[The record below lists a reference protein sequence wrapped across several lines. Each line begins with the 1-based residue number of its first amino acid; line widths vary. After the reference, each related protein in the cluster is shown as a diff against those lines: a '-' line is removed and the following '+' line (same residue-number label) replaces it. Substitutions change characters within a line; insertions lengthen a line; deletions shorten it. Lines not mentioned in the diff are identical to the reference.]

1 VTDEDN
7 KAIVQQV
14 YAAFRRRDLH
24 AILALQADDAEWSVA
39 ASRDLIPWA
48 TPGTGHEGVKKFL
61 RVLGESLIA
70 EVFEIRTYLAD
81 GDKVVALGYQKG
93 MARPTERAYEFDF
106 VHVWTLASGRVKS
119 FRVYYDTAYVGGILR
134 K

>member
-1 VTDEDN
+1 MTDEDN

-48 TPGTGHEGVKKFL
+48 SPGSGHEGVKKFL

-70 EVFEIRTYLAD
+70 EVFEIRNYLSE
-81 GDKVVALGYQKG
+81 GDTVVAVGFQSG
-93 MARPTERAYEFDF
+93 VARPTERSCIPLISY
-106 VHVWTLASGRVKS
+106 TCGRSTVA
-119 FRVYYDTAYVGGILR
+119 R
-134 K
+134 